1 MTTILCYG
9 DSNTYGYNPVNGLRY
24 PKDIRWTGVLQKLLG
39 EDYAVIEEGCNG
51 RTTVFEDIAEPWKAG
66 LGYLRPCLNTHKPID
81 FVIMMLGSNDLKRM
95 FHASAKEIADGA
107 EQLVSIIKEFTKEK
121 QGFMPKVILVSPPEI
136 GADIATSEFARSF
149 DEDAIERSKE
159 LPVFYEK
166 IAKKYDCIFFN
177 AAKVIESSKV
187 DSLHLMP
194 EAHKKLAEELY
205 KCIMENE

>member
-1 MTTILCYG
+1 
-9 DSNTYGYNPVNGLRY
+9 
-24 PKDIRWTGVLQKLLG
+24 
-39 EDYAVIEEGCNG
+39 
-51 RTTVFEDIAEPWKAG
+51 
-66 LGYLRPCLNTHKPID
+66 
-81 FVIMMLGSNDLKRM
+81 M

-149 DEDAIERSKE
+149 DEDAIERSK
-159 LPVFYEK
+159 
-166 IAKKYDCIFFN
+166 
-177 AAKVIESSKV
+177 V

-194 EAHKKLAEELY
+194 ESHKKLAEELY

>member
-1 MTTILCYG
+1 
-9 DSNTYGYNPVNGLRY
+9 
-24 PKDIRWTGVLQKLLG
+24 
-39 EDYAVIEEGCNG
+39 
-51 RTTVFEDIAEPWKAG
+51 
-66 LGYLRPCLNTHKPID
+66 
-81 FVIMMLGSNDLKRM
+81 M

-121 QGFMPKVILVSPPEI
+121 QGFMPKVILVSRQG